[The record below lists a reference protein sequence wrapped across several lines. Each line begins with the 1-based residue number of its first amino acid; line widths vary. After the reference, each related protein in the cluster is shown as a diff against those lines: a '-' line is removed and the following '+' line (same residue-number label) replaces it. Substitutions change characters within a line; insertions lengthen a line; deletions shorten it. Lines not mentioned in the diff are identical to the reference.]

1 MLKHIKALLEDN
13 AIFIAV
19 FFTISITI
27 GSLVKSDLIATEI
40 VSISDKTIHFIAYFF
55 LMLSWLYVFF
65 KKKSFSKNVKYIFI
79 GCIVF
84 GIIIEILQG
93 VTTTYRTL
101 SFLDVAANTL
111 GVLFASTVFHFFE
124 KNKTILVLNFVN
136 KIIIWLN

>member
-65 KKKSFSKNVKYIFI
+65 KKKSFSKNVKFIFI

-84 GIIIEILQG
+84 GIIIEIIQG

-124 KNKTILVLNFVN
+124 K
-136 KIIIWLN
+136 KIRLF

>member
-13 AIFIAV
+13 AIFIAI

-27 GSLVKSDLIATEI
+27 GSLVKSDVIAIEI

-55 LMLSWLYVFF
+55 LMLYWLYVFF
-65 KKKSFSKNVKYIFI
+65 KKKSFSKNVKFIFI

-84 GIIIEILQG
+84 GIIIEIIQG

-124 KNKTILVLNFVN
+124 K
-136 KIIIWLN
+136 KIRLF

>member
-124 KNKTILVLNFVN
+124 K
-136 KIIIWLN
+136 KIRLF

>member
-13 AIFIAV
+13 AIFIAI

-27 GSLVKSDLIATEI
+27 GSLVKSDVIAIEI

-55 LMLSWLYVFF
+55 LMLSWLYVFL
-65 KKKSFSKNVKYIFI
+65 KKKSFLKNVKFIFI
-79 GCIVF
+79 ACIAF

-111 GVLFASTVFHFFE
+111 GVLFASTVFYFFE
-124 KNKTILVLNFVN
+124 KK
-136 KIIIWLN
+136 

>member
-1 MLKHIKALLEDN
+1 MPKHIKALLEDN
-13 AIFIAV
+13 AIFIAI

-27 GSLVKSDLIATEI
+27 GSLVKSDVIAIEI

-65 KKKSFSKNVKYIFI
+65 KKKSFSKNVKFILI

-124 KNKTILVLNFVN
+124 KK
-136 KIIIWLN
+136 